1 MELSYNPFSL
11 QNKTVLITGAS
22 SGIGRATAIECSR
35 MGAKVC
41 LWGRNEQRLEE
52 TFSLLDGEGHS
63 FHVVDLTNEEE
74 VIREVDQLPL
84 LDGCV
89 NNAGI
94 TKTQMI
100 QHFSLSD
107 FKRILDV
114 NTISSILIVRQLIKK
129 RKLNKGASIVFTSS
143 ISTMRASVG
152 RGLYAASK
160 AGLDAFMRTIALE
173 LAHKNIRCNGVNP
186 GMVHTNLL
194 GIDVLKEDQYQE
206 DMQKYPLKRYGKPEE
221 IAYAIVYLLS
231 DASAWTTGASLVIDG
246 GKSIQY

>member
-35 MGAKVC
+35 MGARVC

-63 FHVVDLTNEEE
+63 FHVVDITNEEE
-74 VIREVDQLPL
+74 VVRIVDQLPL

-94 TKTQMI
+94 TKLQMTQFI
-100 QHFSLSD
+100 VKSD
-107 FKRILDV
+107 FQNIIDT
-114 NTISSILIVRQLIKK
+114 NLIASVIITRQLLKKKKIKS
-129 RKLNKGASIVFTSS
+129 GGSIVFTSS
-143 ISTMRASVG
+143 VAGNFRASVG
-152 RGLYAASK
+152 NGMYAASK
-160 AGLDAFMRTIALE
+160 AALSAFMRNVAIE
-173 LAHKNIRCNGVNP
+173 LAPRNIRCNSVNP
-186 GMVHTNLL
+186 AMVHTNILSVDFEKDEQAK
-194 GIDVLKEDQYQE
+194 I
-206 DMQKYPLKRYGKPEE
+206 DMQTYPLKRYGKPEE

-246 GKSIQY
+246 GKSIQ